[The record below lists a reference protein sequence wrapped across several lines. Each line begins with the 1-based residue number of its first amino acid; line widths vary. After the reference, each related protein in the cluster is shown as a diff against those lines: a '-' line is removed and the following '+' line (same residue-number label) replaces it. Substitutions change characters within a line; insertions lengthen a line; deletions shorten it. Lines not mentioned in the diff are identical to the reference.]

1 MKFRALAA
9 ALWSGEDSEEPVRR
23 RERRVERR
31 HDCVGL
37 KIIIRERRS
46 LSILHLRNVSTWG
59 ASGMTDMPLP
69 VGSLVFL
76 ELTKSHYYGA
86 RVKWVNRT
94 TLGLQLC
101 RPMRPEILA
110 GLLGRAKHRH
120 RDADSPPPRGRGAR
134 DMSVTPH

>member
-1 MKFRALAA
+1 MKFRAWAA
-9 ALWSGEDSEEPVRR
+9 SLWSDEEDAESGRR
-23 RERRVERR
+23 RERRAEPR
-31 HDCVGL
+31 HDCCGL

-46 LSILHLRNVSTWG
+46 LSILHLRNLSTWG

-110 GLLGRAKHRH
+110 GLLSRAKQRGKG
-120 RDADSPPPRGRGAR
+120 RDLHPAKAG
-134 DMSVTPH
+134 